1 MSRRGG
7 GAHRVTSLEADEA
20 GVRVGLGGQRRGAR
34 VAGARVRVHR
44 RQPRA
49 ALHQA
54 VEVERDAVAGRAYL
68 YARYFVVVA

>member
-1 MSRRGG
+1 MGSPLTG
-7 GAHRVTSLEADEA
+7 VTSLEADQA

-34 VAGARVRVHR
+34 VAGAGVRVRVHR